1 MKDVLLLVVHL
12 FFVYICWNFDFS
24 YYICEDRTTQTF
36 NSHTFINLTMFDINQ
51 LLTVLITSATTL
63 LCVYLK
69 EYLFPKKKQQ
79 KLTINKSN
87 CYIELDRICA
97 AIRDIC
103 KAQSVYIAHF
113 HNGGH
118 FINGVEMDKYTVVG
132 EDYGDDLESHKKYSK
147 DILVT
152 NFPYLFHNLLVRN
165 RHYVDDINEHYF
177 HDKCYK
183 DDLKK
188 RNALSAYT
196 FLIKDPI
203 SELPLGF
210 ISLEFDIIK
219 GFNEDDEAEIW
230 KKQNKIANLLN
241 MNK

>member
-1 MKDVLLLVVHL
+1 M
-12 FFVYICWNFDFS
+12 I
-24 YYICEDRTTQTF
+24 
-36 NSHTFINLTMFDINQ
+36 DINQ
-51 LLTVLITSATTL
+51 LLTVVITSATTL
-63 LCVYLK
+63 ICVYLK
-69 EYLFPKKKQQ
+69 EYLFPKKKRQ

-97 AIRDIC
+97 SIRDIL
-103 KAQSVYIAHF
+103 KAQSVYISYF

-132 EDYGDDLESHKKYSK
+132 EDYGEGLESHKKIGK

-165 RHYVDDINEHYF
+165 RHYIDDIDEHYF
-177 HDKCYK
+177 HDRCYK

-210 ISLEFDIIK
+210 ISIEFNKTNAFTKD
-219 GFNEDDEAEIW
+219 NEAEIW
-230 KKQNKIANLLN
+230 KKQNIIANLLN

>member
-36 NSHTFINLTMFDINQ
+36 NSHTFTNLTMFDINQ

-63 LCVYLK
+63 ICVYLK
-69 EYLFPKKKQQ
+69 EYFFPKKKQQ

-103 KAQSVYIAHF
+103 KAQSVYIAYF

-132 EDYGDDLESHKKYSK
+132 EDYGDDLESHKKYGK

-165 RHYVDDINEHYF
+165 RHYIDDVNEHYF

-183 DDLKK
+183 DDLKR

-210 ISLEFDIIK
+210 ISLEFDIVK